1 LARQPEAHQRGVG
14 AERAAVMR
22 SSAGKE
28 ARWRPVLALRD
39 DSGDA
44 LGSGSGSRVVRQD
57 LLAEERS
64 GARNAVVGVKK
75 LGA

>member
-1 LARQPEAHQRGVG
+1 
-14 AERAAVMR
+14 
-22 SSAGKE
+22 
-28 ARWRPVLALRD
+28 VLALRD